1 MAQDST
7 EGRPGSLISQ
17 LRSHHWLPITLCPQP
32 GLFCRG
38 SRPSRE
44 GLHAGMILRFVAA
57 FLATGSL
64 HSPHLSH
71 FLL

>member
-32 GLFCRG
+32 GLFRRG

-64 HSPHLSH
+64 PSPHLSH